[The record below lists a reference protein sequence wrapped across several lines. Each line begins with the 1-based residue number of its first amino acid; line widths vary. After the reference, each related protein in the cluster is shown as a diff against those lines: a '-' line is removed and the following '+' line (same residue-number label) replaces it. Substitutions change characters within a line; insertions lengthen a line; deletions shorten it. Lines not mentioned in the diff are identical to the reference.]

1 MGSRNRTPDDVPG
14 GAVKVLLHTC
24 CAPCSGAIIEWMMRN
39 GITPVIYYCNPNI
52 YPQEEYLVR
61 KEECTRYAR
70 SLGLEIIDAD
80 YDHTGWQCRVKG
92 LEGEPER
99 GARCLECF
107 RMRLLSAA
115 RYASEHGFT
124 VFTSTLD
131 SSRWKRHDQIVEAG
145 RWAASH
151 FPGLTFWERNW
162 RQGGLQQ
169 RRSEIIREQDF
180 YNQRYCGCEF
190 SMQSMHDDKKQA
202 RQRIRRLVGIMT
214 PESKASQSAVIWER
228 LERTTVF
235 RNSTD
240 ILIYWS
246 MDDEVPT
253 PAFIEKWA
261 GEKRFYLP
269 SIQGEELVVKRFT
282 GASALTPGQS
292 FSIPEPTGE
301 PVTDLKPISL
311 VIVPGRAF
319 DNEGHRLGRG
329 RGFYDRLL
337 PQLPHAVKAG
347 VCFDCQKLP
356 SVPVDS
362 NDIQMDFVI

>member
-1 MGSRNRTPDDVPG
+1 MK
-14 GAVKVLLHTC
+14 KVLLHTC

-39 GITPVIYYCNPNI
+39 EYTPTIYYFNPNI
-52 YPQEEYLVR
+52 YPFEEYLIR
-61 KEECTRYAR
+61 KQECSRYAKN
-70 SLGLEIIDAD
+70 LGLEIIDAN
-80 YDHTGWQCRVKG
+80 YDHDAWRCCVKG
-92 LEGEPER
+92 LETEPER
-99 GARCLECF
+99 GQRCLECF

-145 RWAASH
+145 RWAAAQ
-151 FPGLTFWERNW
+151 FPGLSFWERNW
-162 RQGGLQQ
+162 RQGGLQE
-169 RRSEIIREQDF
+169 RRSQIIREQDF

-190 SMQSMHDDKKQA
+190 SMQAMHDDKKEI
-202 RQRIRRLVGIMT
+202 RQRIKRLIGAMT
-214 PESKASQSAVIWER
+214 PQSKAEQSTAVWNR
-228 LERTTVF
+228 LEQTSAF
-235 RNSTD
+235 KESTD

-246 MDDEVPT
+246 MDDEVQT

-261 GEKRFYLP
+261 KQKRFYLP
-269 SIQGEELVVKRFT
+269 SIQGDDLVVKPYT

-301 PVTDLKPISL
+301 PIADLTPITL

-319 DNEGHRLGRG
+319 DAHGNRLGRG
-329 RGFYDRLL
+329 RAFYDRLL
-337 PQLPHAVKAG
+337 PKLPHAIKVG
-347 VCFDCQKLP
+347 VCFECQKLP
-356 SVPVDS
+356 SVPTDE